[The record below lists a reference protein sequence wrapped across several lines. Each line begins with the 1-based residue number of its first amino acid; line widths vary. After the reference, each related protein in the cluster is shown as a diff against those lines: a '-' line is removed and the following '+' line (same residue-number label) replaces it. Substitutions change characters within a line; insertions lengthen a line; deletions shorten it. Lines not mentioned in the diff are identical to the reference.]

1 MAQKVLVQFVDDLD
15 GTENEEIETLSF
27 GMDGVQYEIDLG
39 AENSARLRESVA
51 PYIDSARRVGGRLKR
66 GTATKAS
73 SPAKTAS
80 SAAREQTRAIRDWA
94 RQQGHDLSDRGRIP
108 GHIIQA
114 FEEAH
119 ANKNNATSKKKRSG
133 GRKKATTPD
142 FSG

>member
-15 GTENEEIETLSF
+15 GTESEEIETLSF
-27 GMDGVQYEIDLG
+27 GLDGVQYEIDLG

-51 PYIDSARRVGGRLKR
+51 PYIDSARRVSGRLKR
-66 GTATKAS
+66 GTATKTS
-73 SPAKTAS
+73 SSAKTGS
-80 SAAREQTRAIRDWA
+80 SVDREQTRAIRDWA
-94 RQQGHDLSDRGRIP
+94 RQQGHELSDRGRIP

-119 ANKNNATSKKKRSG
+119 ASKSTSAPKKKRGG
-133 GRKKATTPD
+133 GRKKAGSPS